1 MPVMDGMEMA
11 KKIRANEQTSHI
23 PIILLTAKTDMQ
35 SKIECLK
42 IGANDYITKPFSM
55 AYLEARIDNIL
66 AEREKWQERY
76 KNNLIN
82 NRTFDVDTK
91 GEDETEETSTQEPLA
106 PKDDAFMRSIVE
118 IINRNMDNSEF
129 SVEDLQDELK
139 IGKWNLTSKVKALV
153 GLTPMEFIRETRLSH
168 AADLID
174 NSDYNMTQ
182 ITYMIG
188 MSDSRYFSRCFKQK
202 YGVTPT
208 EYKNR
213 KK

>member
-1 MPVMDGMEMA
+1 MA
-11 KKIRANEQTSHI
+11 DRGEK
-23 PIILLTAKTDMQ
+23 
-35 SKIECLK
+35 
-42 IGANDYITKPFSM
+42 NDESI
-55 AYLEARIDNIL
+55 
-66 AEREKWQERY
+66 
-76 KNNLIN
+76 
-82 NRTFDVDTK
+82 
-91 GEDETEETSTQEPLA
+91 TQEPLA
-106 PKDDAFMRSIVE
+106 GKDDAFMRSIVE
-118 IINRNMDNSEF
+118 IINKNMDNSEF
-129 SVEDLQDELK
+129 SVEDLQNELK